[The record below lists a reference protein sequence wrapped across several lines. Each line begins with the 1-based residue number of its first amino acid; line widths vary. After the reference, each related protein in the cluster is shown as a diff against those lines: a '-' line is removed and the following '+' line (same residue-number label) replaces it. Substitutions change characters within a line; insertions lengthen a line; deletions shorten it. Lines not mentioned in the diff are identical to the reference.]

1 MPMMHSPG
9 FTRLLAPTDN
19 RKIEFRDQTI
29 RERHAGKTGQAQ
41 CALRFAHLN
50 PSAPRQRA
58 LATAIAADPT
68 IRRGILKDINGECGT
83 GANNQWASEQGVGGQ
98 RHQLQ
103 RLHVRPHDRS
113 SGGERVCG

>member
-29 RERHAGKTGQAQ
+29 RERHAGKTGQTQ
-41 CALRFAHLN
+41 CALRFAHLD

-68 IRRGILKDINGECGT
+68 VRRGILENINGECGT
-83 GANNQWASEQGVGGQ
+83 GTNNQWASEQAT
-98 RHQLQ
+98 
-103 RLHVRPHDRS
+103 
-113 SGGERVCG
+113 

>member
-58 LATAIAADPT
+58 LATASQQIQPSDVESSR
-68 IRRGILKDINGECGT
+68 ISM
-83 GANNQWASEQGVGGQ
+83 ANVEPEQ
-98 RHQLQ
+98 
-103 RLHVRPHDRS
+103 
-113 SGGERVCG
+113 

>member
-50 PSAPRQRA
+50 LVPRGNAHWRRPSQQIQPSDVESSR
-58 LATAIAADPT
+58 ISM
-68 IRRGILKDINGECGT
+68 
-83 GANNQWASEQGVGGQ
+83 ANVEPEQ
-98 RHQLQ
+98 
-103 RLHVRPHDRS
+103 
-113 SGGERVCG
+113 